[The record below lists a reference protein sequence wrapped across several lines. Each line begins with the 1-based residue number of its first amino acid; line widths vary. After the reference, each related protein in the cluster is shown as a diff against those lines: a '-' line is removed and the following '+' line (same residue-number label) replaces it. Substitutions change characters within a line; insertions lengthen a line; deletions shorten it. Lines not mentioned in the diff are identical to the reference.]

1 MAGYKT
7 YFTDVA
13 LKNLKRFPE
22 KDRAL
27 IIEKIKALVENPLA
41 KTNIVKLVEYDISY
55 RMRVGNYRVLFE
67 RDDKLKTIDIIDILP
82 RRKAYR
88 RR

>member
-1 MAGYKT
+1 MAGFKI

-13 LKNLKRFPE
+13 LKNLKRFPA
-22 KDRAL
+22 KDRAI
-27 IIEKIKALVENPLA
+27 IIEKIKALAENPLA
-41 KTNIVKLVEYDISY
+41 KTNVVKLVDFDISY
-55 RMRVGNYRVLFE
+55 RLRAGKYRVLFE
-67 RDDKLKTIDIIDILP
+67 RNDDLKSIDIIDILP

>member
-1 MAGYKT
+1 MADYKT

-22 KDRAL
+22 KDRAI
-27 IIEKIKALVENPLA
+27 IIEKIKALAENPLA
-41 KTNIVKLVEYDISY
+41 KSNIVKLVEYDISY
-55 RMRVGNYRVLFE
+55 RMRAGKYRILFE
-67 RDDKLKTIDIIDILP
+67 RNDALKTIDIIDILP